1 MNSTLKVAK
10 WEIQRNIKN
19 KAFLIS
25 ILLTPLI
32 MLFFAFIPTLLTKL
46 ETDKPFDLYIVDNLG
61 IHDNIS
67 ESSPIGNINF
77 VFSNED
83 RQQLE
88 YKVSGNRDQGFVILD
103 NTALENG
110 LITIYTDSEGVGN
123 LAPAYGTLQ
132 SALNDYKLKTLAL
145 SESQIEY
152 INQPWNI
159 SITPL
164 KTKSE
169 KSTHERAVPAIF
181 AGILYF
187 SIFTSGTMSF
197 QSAIQEKKDKMVEL
211 VLSSIKAEELMR
223 GKILGYF
230 ALGLVQVGV
239 WLLFGIPLAQIY
251 FKIPVLQYLLVPEIV
266 PMAFFAL
273 AGYLM
278 FSSIFVALGATM
290 EDAQSGSSFQGM
302 IFLIPMLP
310 VFVIGPIIANPSGII
325 ALVGSYF
332 PLTAPGVM
340 LARLSISDNIPYWEV
355 LISALILMVTIMLIM
370 KLAGKLFK
378 IAILMY
384 GKNASFGEIIKWLR
398 V

>member
-1 MNSTLKVAK
+1 
-10 WEIQRNIKN
+10 
-19 KAFLIS
+19 
-25 ILLTPLI
+25 
-32 MLFFAFIPTLLTKL
+32 
-46 ETDKPFDLYIVDNLG
+46 
-61 IHDNIS
+61 
-67 ESSPIGNINF
+67 
-77 VFSNED
+77 
-83 RQQLE
+83 
-88 YKVSGNRDQGFVILD
+88 
-103 NTALENG
+103 
-110 LITIYTDSEGVGN
+110 
-123 LAPAYGTLQ
+123 
-132 SALNDYKLKTLAL
+132 
-145 SESQIEY
+145 
-152 INQPWNI
+152 
-159 SITPL
+159 
-164 KTKSE
+164 
-169 KSTHERAVPAIF
+169 
-181 AGILYF
+181 
-187 SIFTSGTMSF
+187 MSF

-384 GKNASFGEIIKWLR
+384 GKNASFGDRKS
-398 V
+398 VV